1 MGVAP
6 RRTPLGA
13 LWEVIVDSEAFVA
26 ELVSMVD
33 DFCRTLDASPPAYSY
48 IPLSTDDERV
58 LVMKSRLFNEQRAA
72 DLYGSW
78 LRTTPEFDV
87 KTLMAESA
95 YEEMEHAGILS
106 ERIRDLGHDPFDY
119 RPLPAQTAMFNA
131 LEGLSD
137 TCQRIAGFALAGESV
152 ATYLILK
159 SLDSDTVP
167 DWIKAPYRRIAE
179 DEVGHGSVPR
189 GVLLTLATTPERQ
202 DAARRAVA
210 MRLVL
215 FREYL
220 ASLDRWVLG
229 KEPW

>member
-1 MGVAP
+1 M
-6 RRTPLGA
+6 
-13 LWEVIVDSEAFVA
+13 DSEAFVA

-189 GVLLTLATTPERQ
+189 GVLPHPR
-202 DAARRAVA
+202 D
-210 MRLVL
+210 
-215 FREYL
+215 
-220 ASLDRWVLG
+220 D
-229 KEPW
+229 P